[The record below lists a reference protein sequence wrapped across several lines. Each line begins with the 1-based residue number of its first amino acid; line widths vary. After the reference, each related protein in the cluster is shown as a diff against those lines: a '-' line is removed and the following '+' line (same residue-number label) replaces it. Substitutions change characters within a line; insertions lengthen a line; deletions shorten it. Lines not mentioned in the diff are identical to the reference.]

1 MRTEALRGTLLIVTV
16 IEYDLTDDQRAKL
29 RRLLSEVTGR
39 KVTGEVVVDVSQGT
53 PCTLKTR
60 TRVRQAE

>member
-1 MRTEALRGTLLIVTV
+1 MKTEALRGTLSIVTV
-16 IEYDLTDDQRAKL
+16 VEYNLTDDQRAKL
-29 RRLLSEVTGR
+29 RRLLSEVVGR

-53 PCTLKTR
+53 PCAFKTL